1 MVLEGNDYIGGRM
14 KNKDF
19 GGASVPLGPGWIH
32 FPEENHILVQLALK
46 YNLSKV
52 LDTLTLREI
61 IFRYVWDVHLRHYF
75 QSFKTM
81 CKCKQDNFEVHP
93 AIKRVRNRWLGLVIN
108 KNGWLISHVKIFNF
122 SKLVNETQ

>member
-1 MVLEGNDYIGGRM
+1 MEIQEKFIQETFFSGAAKYFHENGVTNFLVLEGNDYIGGRM

-61 IFRYVWDVHLRHYF
+61 IFRYV
-75 QSFKTM
+75 
-81 CKCKQDNFEVHP
+81 
-93 AIKRVRNRWLGLVIN
+93 
-108 KNGWLISHVKIFNF
+108 
-122 SKLVNETQ
+122 